1 MNSQDILKGKRILI
15 VDDEEDILETLK
27 ELLNICDITTAT
39 SYQDAEELLDD
50 QSFDMA
56 IFDIMG
62 VDGYKLL
69 NIANEKDVPAVM
81 LTAHA
86 LSTDDTIRSFR
97 EGAALYVPKEEMSK
111 IAQFLTD
118 VFEARAKGKHPWWRW
133 IERFASFYE
142 RKFSRD
148 WKKENEEILLS
159 RLNRL

>member
-1 MNSQDILKGKRILI
+1 MNEKDILKGKRILI

-27 ELLNICDITTAT
+27 ELLNMCDITTAT
-39 SYQDAEELLDD
+39 NYRDAEGLLDD
-50 QSFDMA
+50 RTFDMA

-69 NIANEKDVPAVM
+69 NIASEKNVPAVM

-86 LSTDDTIRSFR
+86 LSTEDTIRSFM
-97 EGAALYVPKEEMSK
+97 EGAALYVPKEEMVN
-111 IAQFLTD
+111 ITLFLTD
-118 VFEARAKGKHPWWRW
+118 VFEAKAKGKHSWWRW

-148 WKKENEEILLS
+148 WKKKDKDFLFS
-159 RLNRL
+159 RLTRL